1 MKTFLHVLKKFLNE
15 KYANIDFEFYL
26 LCRIQNVHM
35 GLNFSLLTLCE
46 YDQIISDIEE
56 LWLMKRQDTKDKFK
70 FILTQLNLAISYL
83 GKILK
88 MAGFY

>member
-1 MKTFLHVLKKFLNE
+1 MHMKTFLHVLKKFLNE
-15 KYANIDFEFYL
+15 KYAHIDFEFYL
-26 LCRIQNVHM
+26 SCCTQNVHM
-35 GLNFSLLTLCE
+35 GLHFSLLTLCE

-56 LWLMKRQDTKDKFK
+56 LWLMKRQDAKFK
-70 FILTQLNLAISYL
+70 FILTQLKMAISYL